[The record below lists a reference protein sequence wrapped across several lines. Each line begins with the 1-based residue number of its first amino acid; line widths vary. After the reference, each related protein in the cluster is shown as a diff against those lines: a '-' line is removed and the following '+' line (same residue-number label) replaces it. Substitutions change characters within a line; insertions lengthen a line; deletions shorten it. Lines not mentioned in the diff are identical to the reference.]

1 MVTVPT
7 PTGTPTA
14 RDSGRTA
21 QRRAAAASPAGEP
34 HRSGGAAAAAR
45 RETIAGYGFLG
56 PWLVGF
62 FGLTVGPMAVSLY
75 LAFTRYDIFNP
86 PEWVGFGNFVRMF
99 TDDPVFLRS
108 AQVTLEYVLLGT
120 PVKLAAALAVALLL
134 NSITRGS
141 GFFRS
146 AFYTPSLIGASV
158 SVAIVWRAMFAGDG
172 PVDSS
177 LQVLGVE
184 LGGWVGDVD
193 LAIPMMIILV
203 VWQFGAPMVIFLA
216 GLKQVPTEL
225 YEAAQV
231 DGAGPVHRF
240 WKVTVP
246 MLSPVIFFNLLLETI
261 HAFQVFGSAFIIS
274 NGSGAPGGRL
284 NFITLYMYK
293 RGFADMQMGYA
304 AAIAWVVLVVV
315 AIIAAIMFRTARS
328 WVYYAGDNR

>member
-1 MVTVPT
+1 MAT
-7 PTGTPTA
+7 PVGTPVA
-14 RDSGRTA
+14 RGPGRTA
-21 QRRAAAASPAGEP
+21 DRRAAG
-34 HRSGGAAAAAR
+34 R
-45 RETIAGYGFLG
+45 RETMAGYGFLA

-75 LAFTRYDIFNP
+75 LAFTRYDIFTP
-86 PEWVGFGNFVRMF
+86 PEWAGFANFTRMF
-99 TDDPVFLRS
+99 TDDPIFLRS
-108 AQVTLEYVLLGT
+108 AKVTLEYVLIGT

-172 PVDSS
+172 PVDTS
-177 LQVLGVE
+177 LKSLGLD

-225 YEAAQV
+225 YEAAEV

-274 NGSGAPGGRL
+274 NGSGAPGGQL

-304 AAIAWVVLVVV
+304 AAIAWIVLVAV
-315 AIIAAIMFRTARS
+315 AIIAAIMFRSARS
-328 WVYYAGDNR
+328 WVYYAGDQR